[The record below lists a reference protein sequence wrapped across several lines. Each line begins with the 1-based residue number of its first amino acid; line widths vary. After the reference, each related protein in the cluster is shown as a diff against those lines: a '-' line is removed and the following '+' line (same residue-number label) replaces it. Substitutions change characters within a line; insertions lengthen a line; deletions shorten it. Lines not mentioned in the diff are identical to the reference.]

1 MLASLVLQL
10 VMVVGSVETCEEG
23 RLLGGGRLLLVA
35 VLIICLRKM
44 MSGPL
49 SCSSANPSAKNTESS
64 ALDIGLS
71 ILLLGLYIISS
82 SLDDELRDSLKI
94 LFLILRKKVCYNQA
108 EAELCQAQYYFN

>member
-1 MLASLVLQL
+1 
-10 VMVVGSVETCEEG
+10 
-23 RLLGGGRLLLVA
+23 
-35 VLIICLRKM
+35 

-64 ALDIGLS
+64 ALDIGLR

-82 SLDDELRDSLKI
+82 SLDDELKDSLKI

-108 EAELCQAQYYFN
+108 LAELCQAQYYFN